1 MTEDV
6 HIFTPESL
14 KRYLKGDISEKEKQ
28 AVVMALR
35 EDLFLSD
42 AMEGLQNMK
51 DPEKLAEYTPVIKL
65 NRFTTIHKENRSGW
79 VEVALLQY
87 VVALLLLIITW
98 FAFWVIC
105 NTHSPKSD
113 VSKKTYIVPSGD
125 SSPNDTIRYF
135 HLSPDIGK

>member
-105 NTHSPKSD
+105 NTRPPKSD
-113 VSKKTYIVPSGD
+113 ISKKTYIVPSGD